1 MEQGNKLFN
10 KYIYKGAIHIH
21 STFSDG
27 TGTIEEIS
35 IAAKKAG
42 LDFIVVTDHNCFEAK
57 EGIYNGVY
65 VFKGEEISPEN
76 QNHYLAIDI
85 PSAIAPSDNPQEY
98 IEEVRNCGGFGFAA
112 HPDEYNK
119 RKNKAPA
126 INWIDKSI
134 EPDGVEIWNWF
145 SSWADGY
152 DSSSPLTAIY
162 SFLFRNKVVH
172 APKKDTLVWWDFLN
186 NKYNHIVPCLGGVDA
201 HALKRTDYIIPVTIF
216 PYEFL
221 FKTVTNLLFLDQKL
235 SNDFELAKKQIFS
248 AFKKGNNII
257 INRKIDDFIP
267 EVYIENSV
275 GKFYVGENI
284 SLDDETFLNVKI
296 PYNLNVAILLNGIEV
311 LKFNKQEYKFKIS
324 ELGKYRVEIRKD
336 NKGFI
341 YTNPISVVS

>member
-1 MEQGNKLFN
+1 MEQGNNFFS
-10 KYIYKGAIHIH
+10 KYVYKGAIHIH

-35 IAAKKAG
+35 LAAKKAG
-42 LDFIVVTDHNCFEAK
+42 LDFIVITDHNCMEAK

-65 VFKGEEISPEN
+65 VFCGEEISPRN
-76 QNHYLAIDI
+76 KNHFLAIDI
-85 PSAIAPSDNPQEY
+85 PSAISPTDIAQEY
-98 IEEVRNCGGFGFAA
+98 VDEVRTYGGFGFAA

-126 INWIDKSI
+126 INWTDKNI

-152 DSSSPLTAIY
+152 DSRSPFTALY
-162 SFLFRNKVVH
+162 SFLFRNRVVH
-172 APKKDTLVWWDFLN
+172 SPKKETLVWWDFLN
-186 NKYNHIVPCLGGVDA
+186 NKYSHIVPAIGGVDA

-216 PYEFL
+216 PYDFL
-221 FKTVTNLLFLDQKL
+221 FKTVTNFLYLDEKL
-235 SNDFELAKKQIFS
+235 SNDFAQSKKQIFD
-248 AFKKGNNII
+248 ALKLGNNVIL
-257 INRKIDDFIP
+257 NRQIDDFVP
-267 EVYIENSV
+267 EIYIENKS
-275 GKFYVGENI
+275 GRFFIGEKL
-284 SLDDETFLNVKI
+284 SLDEATFLNVKI